1 MQAITLITPVEA
13 GGEMFQRMKA
23 APFLDARASSM
34 RPVSQVSEA
43 TEIFDTDFE
52 DESDY
57 GGTYAKSSFESVSLG
72 YCLCARH
79 GSSDTS
85 VVR

>member
-1 MQAITLITPVEA
+1 MQAITPITPLEA
-13 GGEMFQRMKA
+13 GGEMFQRMKTA
-23 APFLDARASSM
+23 SFLDGRTSSM

-57 GGTYAKSSFESVSLG
+57 GGTSAKGSFESVSLG
-72 YCLCARH
+72 YCLCKEW
-79 GSSDTS
+79 
-85 VVR
+85 